1 MNDHKTLKRIYK
13 RAKQAYKADKSNE
26 VLKRA
31 KYEAKNALMNE
42 QADRAGVA
50 DGGDMLSVSSSKT
63 PTIISSSSQ
72 FNDKNSAANETLVGS
87 GCAIDTSGDIQEGE
101 GDSYDNSRNNSTD
114 INVIELEKIYET
126 ALASFKSNKSD
137 KELRRAKT
145 AARRALDAAI
155 LAAASSSTT
164 VETRQ
169 LTCLDCSKKFIYS
182 MPGTKQQ
189 KHHKRKGRKD
199 NSSDNPLPK
208 RCQACHTIRINR
220 LASTENRGRTILDSQ
235 KRNMCYAFQKGEC
248 THGENCKFSHNPEY
262 GGGKLPKKQSGDG
275 NCNIGLQQ
283 AQSTTK

>member
-1 MNDHKTLKRIYK
+1 MNDHKTLKRIFK

-26 VLKRA
+26 ILKRA

-42 QADRAGVA
+42 QAGRSGTA
-50 DGGDMLSVSSSKT
+50 DDGDKVSVSSSQT
-63 PTIISSSSQ
+63 PTISSSSQ
-72 FNDKNSAANETLVGS
+72 FNDENSAANETLVEN
-87 GCAIDTSGDIQEGE
+87 GCAINTSGDTEEEE
-101 GDSYDNSRNNSTD
+101 GDSYDNSKSNSTG
-114 INVIELEKIYET
+114 INELEKIYQT

-155 LAAASSSTT
+155 LAAASSSAT

-189 KHHKRKGRKD
+189 KHHKRKGQKD
-199 NSSDNPLPK
+199 NSSDNMLPK
-208 RCQACHTIRINR
+208 RCQSCHTIRINR

-262 GGGKLPKKQSGDG
+262 GGGKLPKKQPGDG
-275 NCNIGLQQ
+275 NSNIGLQQ
-283 AQSTTK
+283 AQPTTK

>member
-26 VLKRA
+26 ILKRA

-42 QADRAGVA
+42 HAGRAGTA
-50 DGGDMLSVSSSKT
+50 DGGGDKVSVSSSQT
-63 PTIISSSSQ
+63 PTISSSSQ
-72 FNDKNSAANETLVGS
+72 FNDENSAANETLVEN
-87 GCAIDTSGDIQEGE
+87 GCAINTSGDTEEEE
-101 GDSYDNSRNNSTD
+101 GDSYDNSKINSTG
-114 INVIELEKIYET
+114 INELEKIYQT

-155 LAAASSSTT
+155 LAAASSSAT

-169 LTCLDCSKKFIYS
+169 QPCLDCSKTFIYS

-189 KHHKRKGRKD
+189 KHHKRKGQKD
-199 NSSDNPLPK
+199 NSSDNMLPK
-208 RCQACHTIRINR
+208 RCQSCHTIRINR

-262 GGGKLPKKQSGDG
+262 GGGKLPKKQPGDG
-275 NCNIGLQQ
+275 NSNIGLQQ
-283 AQSTTK
+283 AQPTTK